1 MARDQFQTLT
11 EPMYFTLLALGEV
24 RNGAEITSWVA
35 EITKGRIKLAP
46 GTLYVLLAQFLENDL
61 IKRVE
66 VDKKGK
72 HYILTEEGRKLLE
85 EEVGR
90 LRLLISNYEDN
101 FNKWNIDI
109 KLRPVKICIFYG
121 PYFIILYSARFYII
135 MGTNKLR
142 KQILGGDNGKKAR

>member
-1 MARDQFQTLT
+1 M
-11 EPMYFTLLALGEV
+11 

-66 VDKKGK
+66 ADKKGK

-101 FNKWNIDI
+101 FNK
-109 KLRPVKICIFYG
+109 
-121 PYFIILYSARFYII
+121 
-135 MGTNKLR
+135 
-142 KQILGGDNGKKAR
+142 

>member
-46 GTLYVLLAQFLENDL
+46 GTLYALLAQFLENDL

-66 VDKKGK
+66 ADKKGK
-72 HYILTEEGRKLLE
+72 HYILTEEGRELLE

-101 FNKWNIDI
+101 FNK
-109 KLRPVKICIFYG
+109 
-121 PYFIILYSARFYII
+121 
-135 MGTNKLR
+135 
-142 KQILGGDNGKKAR
+142 